1 MSDKKRLQGNTDTDA
16 KVNCPICGYFT
27 GIEPICPRC
36 GANTHRKMSIS
47 FIRRISIAGS
57 IAGIILLW
65 LAAYLKK
72 PQLIKIGE
80 ITETMSNALVVI
92 EGDVTRLQM
101 DGKKNTLR
109 MTIDDGT
116 GYLTANAFNKLKK
129 FQKVLGEKMPA
140 LKDKV
145 RITGSLSISQTWGT
159 TMFLSVPTRVEVINR
174 YVIEERNI
182 DQISADDEGELFWI
196 NAEIFEY
203 EEYTTA
209 KGYVLHKFVLGDDTG
224 EIPMVLFST
233 EIEAMDPEIRKAATE
248 KGRRFRM
255 RVEVSSYRGDPQVKL
270 IDPADPENIRPLL
283 RESLP
288 AETDSPSGV
297 KKEWPKK
304 AAKDLN
310 ETDLGKVFL
319 ITAGIR
325 EVNYGIEAG
334 GVFLSL
340 KGTEKRIF
348 VKFNRW
354 QRMEGAAELEEG
366 NAVITA
372 PVRVEKSGGKIQLS
386 IEDFKE
392 VRIKKLLPKPEKP
405 EENTAG
411 KKEEPAAMK
420 QEITSPDISG
430 IEKKSARD
438 IVESDE
444 GKIFLIE
451 EDILDVNFGVDGV
464 YLSGKNSPMEFIVS
478 HGDWENIA
486 GAGRLESGK
495 GIVKGAFLVFKKDGK
510 LFLKALYADKV
521 EVLKQ
526 IEPVTAP
533 SGVQVHPSTST
544 PPSAGGE

>member
-533 SGVQVHPSTST
+533 SGVQVHP
-544 PPSAGGE
+544 